1 MSAGTLGHCFPDLD
15 LPIVHW
21 SREPGKGQEISL
33 HGVSQFIF
41 IFNVHIFQ
49 LNTMRLQS
57 QEGLPKPQAL
67 GLQARLSDSTTLSLF
82 KQKEFGWGHVGS
94 LWELKGSMKNLE
106 V

>member
-1 MSAGTLGHCFPDLD
+1 MSAGTLGRCFPDLN

-41 IFNVHIFQ
+41 IFNAHIFQ

-82 KQKEFGWGHVGS
+82 KAEGVWLGPCGVTLGAQRVYEKA
-94 LWELKGSMKNLE
+94 
-106 V
+106 